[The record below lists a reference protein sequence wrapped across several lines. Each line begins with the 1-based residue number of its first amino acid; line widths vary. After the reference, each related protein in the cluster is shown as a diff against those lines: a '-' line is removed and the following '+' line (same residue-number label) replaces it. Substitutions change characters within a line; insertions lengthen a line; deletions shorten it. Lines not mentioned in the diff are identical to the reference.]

1 MKHALKTITCILLCM
16 LTLAACKKDSPQ
28 QQGEDD
34 DDTPTLDETTSLNR
48 QSGLPGEIFELT
60 TDSRLTSEYYTLQI
74 GTESVVAVRAD
85 NNTLMFTMPYMPSG
99 DYYIDLKAISPTL
112 GQLPIEVED
121 YTPIADVAQT
131 YDEVLAWME
140 DSEAPSQDTELDQLM
155 KQRFEEEIN
164 KLSDAEKKAQLFL
177 IKSFLQQIN
186 SELAALQNS
195 LRAPYINGTNSP
207 VSGMKQATGRGMRSA
222 VTPLNNDPNTIKYHA
237 ARFTA
242 ALVGG
247 ALIAGGGAAVV
258 VASGPLLLVTG
269 PAYAIIAIKSLGK
282 MIGIMLDSVS
292 EMYGI
297 AKVAVSDALSF
308 SSSTKRQQRAAAAVS
323 PMNISVQNNANGAVF
338 LNNVS
343 QEVNLTFAF
352 GSIASEL
359 ESKVQGS
366 FFEALFTAYHK
377 FISVYTPLYNGQEK
391 IQELLNTDKQIL
403 PPTSEFMPAEYVQE
417 DLPVTAEEIKIEN
430 ISPSGLNINMEQ
442 GQNGIVFT
450 ASSSTITDSIDISF
464 DVVYTQEEFDNTVVK
479 TIHASYDGR
488 QEPANMTI
496 VSGDNQQGTPGQKL
510 PEKLQIRVTDKNGN
524 TYAGAQL
531 RWQVSPNGG
540 SLSAVE
546 THSNSAGLASAEWT
560 PSDAPYAHASVLLLD
575 KDGIRIDS
583 IGFLVQFE
591 TIFGE
596 WIAEELYQIDF
607 PDLRDVNR
615 IGFLN
620 GWQGETG
627 LMRCPFYLRE
637 RRIDR
642 YEILFTE
649 GGSML
654 IKEQGY
660 RRDLLDEGSYSTCED
675 YETKFVQ
682 ENYNVSMALSYTYN
696 ANTNA
701 FSVSAD
707 EEGDTGTLI
716 LDGNKMTIN
725 LPNSFGKI
733 VLRKN

>member
-1 MKHALKTITCILLCM
+1 MKHSLKTTTCILLCM
-16 LTLAACKKDSPQ
+16 LTLVACKKDGPQ

-34 DDTPTLDETTSLNR
+34 DIPTVDETTSLNR

-85 NNTLMFTMPYMPSG
+85 NNTLLFTMPYMPSG
-99 DYYIDLKAISPTL
+99 DYYIDLKAINPTL
-112 GQLPIEVED
+112 GQLPIAVEE

-131 YDEVLAWME
+131 YNEVLSWMGN
-140 DSEAPSQDTELDQLM
+140 SETPSQDTELDELM
-155 KQRFEEEIN
+155 KQRFEEEFN

-297 AKVAVSDALSF
+297 AKVAVLDGLSPNRLQNL
-308 SSSTKRQQRAAAAVS
+308 KQRAGSGIS
-323 PMNISVQNNANGAVF
+323 PMNVPVLNDANGAVF
-338 LNNVS
+338 LNDVA
-343 QEVNLTFAF
+343 QEIDITFTF
-352 GSIASEL
+352 GSVALEL
-359 ESKVQGS
+359 ESRVQGA
-366 FFEALFTAYHK
+366 FFAELFAAYHK
-377 FISVYTPLYNGQEK
+377 FINIYTPLYNGQEK
-391 IQELLNTDKQIL
+391 LQELLNTDKQIL
-403 PPTSEFMPAEYVQE
+403 PPPSELMPADYMQE
-417 DLPVTAEEIKIEN
+417 EHPVTAEEIKIEN
-430 ISPSGLNINMEQ
+430 ISPAGLNINMEQ

-496 VSGDNQQGTPGQKL
+496 VSGDNQLGTPGQKL

-524 TYAGAQL
+524 AYAGAQL
-531 RWQVSPNGG
+531 LWKVSPNGG

-546 THSNSAGLASAEWT
+546 THSNSQGLASAEWT

-583 IGFLVQFE
+583 IGFSAQIE
-591 TIFGE
+591 TQSIIGKWFFTARVVNNVAHYWQHDCSSKVDYWEFTSNNIVNEMYYGVDCSE
-596 WIAEELYQIDF
+596 DF
-607 PDLRDVNR
+607 SQMKYS
-615 IGFLN
+615 IN
-620 GWQGETG
+620 GNIIRLMADGQSTEMTCTITSTG
-627 LMRCPFYLRE
+627 LLLA
-637 RRIDR
+637 
-642 YEILFTE
+642 YEE
-649 GGSML
+649 
-654 IKEQGY
+654 
-660 RRDLLDEGSYSTCED
+660 DENGD
-675 YETKFVQ
+675 GI
-682 ENYNVSMALSYTYN
+682 M
-696 ANTNA
+696 
-701 FSVSAD
+701 
-707 EEGDTGTLI
+707 EEVKLV
-716 LDGNKMTIN
+716 
-725 LPNSFGKI
+725 FEKI
-733 VLRKN
+733 